1 MNELER
7 LLQEKLRLLGEI
19 RKETGR
25 QGELIAAQDPEGLL
39 QSVADR
45 QAAMDA
51 LDALEKKLSGNAGG
65 GVAVERLKSAIVDE
79 LNAIIQMDDE
89 NRKNAGGMAMALMS
103 GIKQSNTAKTLRAY
117 QGEPRTSYRY
127 VNKKG

>member
-1 MNELER
+1 MEELER

-19 RKETGR
+19 RKETAR
-25 QGELIAAQDPEGLL
+25 QSELIAGQDPEGLL

-45 QAAMDA
+45 QTAMDA
-51 LDALEKKLSGNAGG
+51 LDALEKKLTGKAGG
-65 GVAVERLKSAIVDE
+65 SAEAERLKAAIVEE
-79 LNAIIQMDDE
+79 LNAIIQMDEE
-89 NRKNAGGMAMALMS
+89 NRKNAGGMAGALMS

-117 QGEPRTSYRY
+117 QSEPRASYRY